1 MSLSTYEQE
10 RLDRIAANNAR
21 LAQLGLV
28 EQARAFNALARS
40 RDQIPGYLRQPRNKR
55 DPNAQPRRSGR
66 KRVAVATMA
75 AASGIGRDAAAPAR
89 QHAGIGL
96 TLHQARKGPSR
107 LAAGAAAAAGAKRL

>member
-75 AASGIGRDAAAPAR
+75 AASGIDGETPQR